1 MSNNYIKGGIK
12 RNKFMTI
19 GVDCQIEPHTEAE
32 IFCQRRMPKM
42 KKFEIRL
49 AVFALIFVG
58 VYLGAAVI
66 TIQNRL
72 SEPERVERLE
82 SKKITSAEGRLL
94 MAELFLPMVIL
105 LTLTVCFIVVRKQ
118 RAKKLLTLD
127 DDDEDLEAFPDEA
140 YPEKVRQP
148 E

>member
-1 MSNNYIKGGIK
+1 
-12 RNKFMTI
+12 MTI
-19 GVDCQIEPHTEAE
+19 GVDCHIEPHTEAE
-32 IFCQRRMPKM
+32 ILSPRRMPKM
-42 KKFEIRL
+42 KKFEIIL

-72 SEPERVERLE
+72 AEPERVERLE

-105 LTLTVCFIVVRKQ
+105 LTLTVSFIVVRKQ

-127 DDDEDLEAFPDEA
+127 DDDEDFEALQDEV
-140 YPEKVRQP
+140 YPEKVRQQD
-148 E
+148 

>member
-1 MSNNYIKGGIK
+1 
-12 RNKFMTI
+12 
-19 GVDCQIEPHTEAE
+19 
-32 IFCQRRMPKM
+32 M

-72 SEPERVERLE
+72 AEPERVERLE

-127 DDDEDLEAFPDEA
+127 DDDEDFEALQDEVS
-140 YPEKVRQP
+140 PEKVRQP

>member
-1 MSNNYIKGGIK
+1 
-12 RNKFMTI
+12 
-19 GVDCQIEPHTEAE
+19 
-32 IFCQRRMPKM
+32 MPKM

-49 AVFALIFVG
+49 AVLALIFVL

-72 SEPERVERLE
+72 SDPERVERLE
-82 SKKITSAEGRLL
+82 SKKISPAEGRLL
-94 MAELFLPMVIL
+94 MAELFLPMLIL

-127 DDDEDLEAFPDEA
+127 DADEDLEEPPDEVF
-140 YPEKVRQP
+140 PEKIRPP
-148 E
+148 EQN

>member
-1 MSNNYIKGGIK
+1 
-12 RNKFMTI
+12 
-19 GVDCQIEPHTEAE
+19 
-32 IFCQRRMPKM
+32 M

-49 AVFALIFVG
+49 AVFALIFVV

-66 TIQNRL
+66 TIQTRL
-72 SEPERVERLE
+72 GEPERVERLE
-82 SKKITSAEGRLL
+82 SNKITSAEGRLL

-105 LTLTVCFIVVRKQ
+105 LTLTICFIVVRKQ

-127 DDDEDLEAFPDEA
+127 DGIEDFKAFAEDVP
-140 YPEKVRQP
+140 PEKTRQT

>member
-1 MSNNYIKGGIK
+1 
-12 RNKFMTI
+12 
-19 GVDCQIEPHTEAE
+19 
-32 IFCQRRMPKM
+32 M

-49 AVFALIFVG
+49 AVFALIFVA

-66 TIQNRL
+66 TIQQRIY
-72 SEPERVERLE
+72 EPERVERLE

-118 RAKKLLTLD
+118 RAKKLLMLD
-127 DDDEDLEAFPDEA
+127 ESDEEFEAIPEDG
-140 YPEKVRQP
+140 YPERIRPP

>member
-1 MSNNYIKGGIK
+1 
-12 RNKFMTI
+12 
-19 GVDCQIEPHTEAE
+19 
-32 IFCQRRMPKM
+32 M

-72 SEPERVERLE
+72 SEPERIERLE

-105 LTLTVCFIVVRKQ
+105 LTLTVSFIVVRKQ
-118 RAKKLLTLD
+118 RAKKLLALD
-127 DDDEDLEAFPDEA
+127 DDDEDLEAFPDED
-140 YPEKVRQP
+140 YPEKVRQQD
-148 E
+148 

>member
-1 MSNNYIKGGIK
+1 
-12 RNKFMTI
+12 
-19 GVDCQIEPHTEAE
+19 
-32 IFCQRRMPKM
+32 M

-49 AVFALIFVG
+49 AVFALIFVV

-66 TIQNRL
+66 TIQTRL
-72 SEPERVERLE
+72 GEPERVERLE

-105 LTLTVCFIVVRKQ
+105 LTLTICFIVVRKQ
-118 RAKKLLTLD
+118 RAKKRLTLD
-127 DDDEDLEAFPDEA
+127 DGIEDFKEFAEDVP
-140 YPEKVRQP
+140 PEKTRQT

>member
-1 MSNNYIKGGIK
+1 
-12 RNKFMTI
+12 
-19 GVDCQIEPHTEAE
+19 
-32 IFCQRRMPKM
+32 M

-49 AVFALIFVG
+49 AVFALIFVV

-72 SEPERVERLE
+72 AEPERLERLE
-82 SKKITSAEGRLL
+82 SKKITSVEGRLL
-94 MAELFLPMVIL
+94 LAELFLPMVIL
-105 LTLTVCFIVVRKQ
+105 LTLTICFIVVRKQ

-127 DDDEDLEAFPDEA
+127 DTEEDLEELAGGVN
-140 YPEKVRQP
+140 PEKMRQP